1 LVRNRKPRGKLTPGP
16 EDDVSQAEKR
26 RIIRE
31 QATMHGHAVAEAAMM
46 ETGRFAAVNA
56 TIVTGATPIPKYPAA
71 SPHQA
76 DPVGLEPPLGYDIN
90 EMPAFESSAV
100 SSSFPVEETGGAP
113 SSVPP
118 EDVAAPPPSSKG
130 SDDGRA

>member
-1 LVRNRKPRGKLTPGP
+1 MTPGP

-46 ETGRFAAVNA
+46 ETGRFPAVNA

-71 SPHQA
+71 GAHQS
-76 DPVGLEPPLGYDIN
+76 DPVGIEPALGYSVDQVEPI
-90 EMPAFESSAV
+90 ESSAV

-113 SSVPP
+113 SSAPP
-118 EDVAAPPPSSKG
+118 DDVAAPPPSQKEES
-130 SDDGRA
+130 